1 MTVHSQRDTR
11 SATEIESTAIAWL
24 RESLED
30 PEITGCDNFL
40 DVGGHSL
47 TFTKLN
53 AYLREHVGLSLDIQ
67 AMYEKTISEACAD
80 ATVAY
85 D

>member
-1 MTVHSQRDTR
+1 MTAHSQEHAY
-11 SATEIESTAIAWL
+11 SATEIESAVIAWL

-30 PEITGCDNFL
+30 PEIKGCDNFL

-53 AYLREHVGLSLDIQ
+53 AYLREHFGLSLDVQ
-67 AMYEKTISEACAD
+67 AMYEKTISDSCAD
-80 ATVAY
+80 ATAI
-85 D
+85 